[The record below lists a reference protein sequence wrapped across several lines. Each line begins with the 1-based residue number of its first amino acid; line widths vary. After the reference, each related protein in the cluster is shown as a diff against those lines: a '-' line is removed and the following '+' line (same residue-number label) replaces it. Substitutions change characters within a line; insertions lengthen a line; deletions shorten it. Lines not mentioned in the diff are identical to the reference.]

1 MDIGWYFNIGAVLS
15 MLAAWLSGNWNALI
29 LGAVVVACSLVEMK
43 LSWWEGSR
51 HSEYE
56 MSMNYTMLFLLM
68 NVLSFLVVWI
78 LHRDSIV
85 LALWYFLCLS
95 ILFVLAFYDLDVRL
109 LPDSFI
115 LLLAGAAL
123 LWHIS
128 PYAPVTILDG
138 LLGAAVLAL
147 VSGVVWLINRDAIG
161 LGDIKLLAALGFYAG
176 LSVALHIVVRGV
188 FAAFFVALLL
198 LLFKKAGR
206 KTELPFVPFL
216 LIGAISLVF

>member
-1 MDIGWYFNIGAVLS
+1 MGWYFNIGAVLPI
-15 MLAAWLSGNWNALI
+15 LTDWLSDNWNVLI
-29 LGAVVVACSLVEMK
+29 LGAVVVVCTFVEMK
-43 LSWWEGSR
+43 LSWWEGGR
-51 HSEYE
+51 HSEYG
-56 MSMNYTMLFLLM
+56 MCMDYTMLFLLM
-68 NVLSFLVVWI
+68 NLLSFLVVWI
-78 LHRDSIV
+78 WHRDSIT

-95 ILFVLAFYDLDVRL
+95 ILFVLAFYDLNVRL
-109 LPDSFI
+109 LPDRFI
-115 LLLAGAAL
+115 LLFAGEAL

-128 PYAPVTILDG
+128 SCAPVTLLDG

-176 LSVALHIVVRGV
+176 LSVAVHIVVRGV

-198 LLFKKAGR
+198 LVLKKAGR

-216 LIGAISLVF
+216 LIGAVSLVF